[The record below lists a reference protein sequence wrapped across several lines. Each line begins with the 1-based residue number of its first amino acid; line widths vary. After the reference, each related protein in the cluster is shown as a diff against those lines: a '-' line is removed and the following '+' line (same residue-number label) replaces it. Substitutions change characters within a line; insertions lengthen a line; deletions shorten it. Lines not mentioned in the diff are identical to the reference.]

1 MEGNLLLENEHL
13 KKKWSPEQIAG
24 TLKSMHSDQPAQH
37 VSHKTIF
44 YAMPRGELRRELIAS
59 LRWIGA

>member
-1 MEGNLLLENEHL
+1 
-13 KKKWSPEQIAG
+13 
-24 TLKSMHSDQPAQH
+24 MHSDQPAQH